1 MVSTEERQALIEYI
15 LQGIQESIP
24 LKDLQNKVHELLL
37 KDTVNGKLY
46 KYRTFDN
53 KGFSLK
59 NLREGTLHCPNP
71 KVFNDPFD
79 GTIGISLSLLCEE
92 QFIVESQRID
102 DIKEAFFNVLDKKVN
117 IEEYSKEVQNI
128 INKLLY
134 NPILL
139 EIINKYRDAHKQAG
153 INCSVEEIKK
163 AVREYLYIIFT
174 DDLFVSKL
182 GKYKDEVMSLID
194 MITPEGVNLL
204 IENEEF
210 SFADF
215 AWTLNIK
222 DDADEADLAI
232 SIGEQIYPDKQEDIS
247 NFKKAINNASNTL
260 SNFMKGL
267 YYVGSL
273 CTSYKN
279 RLMWSHYADSHKGFC
294 IEYDFSEV
302 KGEGLLLPVYYS
314 NNRPL
319 FPAQIVSEGIDKC
332 MPELYRQV
340 MLGILTKDR
349 VWEYENEWRII
360 VPAKLGIESMEYK
373 MPRISCIYLG
383 EAISMGNREKILEI
397 AAELKVPVKQMKVD
411 IGKYDL
417 HAEDIIT

>member
-1 MVSTEERQALIEYI
+1 MLSTEERKTLIEYI
-15 LQGIQESIP
+15 LQGIQDSIP

-59 NLREGTLHCPNP
+59 NLREGTLHCPKP

-92 QFIVESQRID
+92 QFIVEFQKTD
-102 DIKEAFFNVLDKKVN
+102 DIKAAFFNVLDNKVN
-117 IEEYSKEVQNI
+117 IEVYSKEVQNI
-128 INKLLY
+128 INKLL
-134 NPILL
+134 NNKILL
-139 EIINKYRDAHKQAG
+139 EVIDKCRDKPKQANT
-153 INCSVEEIKK
+153 NCSAEELKK

-174 DDLFVSKL
+174 DDLFATKL

-194 MITPEGVNLL
+194 MITPEGADLL
-204 IENEEF
+204 IENEEI
-210 SFADF
+210 SFDDF
-215 AWTLNIK
+215 ARALNIK

-232 SIGEQIYPDKQEDIS
+232 RIGEQIYPDKQEDIS

-302 KGEGLLLPVYYS
+302 KGVGMLLPVYYS

-319 FPAQIVSEGIDKC
+319 FPMQIVSKSRDES
-332 MPELYRQV
+332 MAELYRQV
-340 MLGILTKDR
+340 MMGVLTKDK

-360 VPAKLGIESMEYK
+360 VPATLGIESMEYK
-373 MPRISCIYLG
+373 MPKISCIYLG
-383 EAISMGNREKILEI
+383 EAISIENREQILEM
-397 AAELKVPVKQMKVD
+397 ATKLKIPIKQMKVD

-417 HAEDIIT
+417 HAEDIII

>member
-1 MVSTEERQALIEYI
+1 MVTSDERKALIEYI
-15 LQGIQESIP
+15 LHGIQASMP
-24 LKDLQNKVHELLL
+24 LKDLQYEIHELLL

-59 NLREGTLHCPNP
+59 NLREGTLHCPNT

-92 QFIVESQRID
+92 QFISEFQKTD
-102 DIKEAFFNVLDKKVN
+102 DIKVAFFKVLDNKVN
-117 IEEYSKEVQNI
+117 IEEYSKEEQNI
-128 INKLLY
+128 INKLLS
-134 NPILL
+134 NSILL
-139 EIINKYRDAHKQAG
+139 GVINKYRDENKQEG
-153 INCSVEEIKK
+153 INCSVEEIKT
-163 AVREYLYIIFT
+163 AVKEYLYIIFT
-174 DDLFVSKL
+174 DDLFISKL
-182 GKYKDEVMSLID
+182 GQYKDVVMSLID
-194 MITPEGVNLL
+194 MITPEGADLL

-215 AWTLNIK
+215 AWALNIK

-232 SIGEQIYPDKQEDIS
+232 SVGEKIYPDKQEDIS
-247 NFKKAINNASNTL
+247 NFKKAINNASNNL

-294 IEYDFSEV
+294 IEYDFREV

-319 FPAQIVSEGIDKC
+319 FPMQIFSESRDES
-332 MPELYRQV
+332 MAELYRQV
-340 MLGILTKDR
+340 IMGVLTKDK
-349 VWEYENEWRII
+349 VWEYENEWRILI
-360 VPAKLGIESMEYK
+360 PATLGIESMEYK
-373 MPRISCIYLG
+373 MPKISCIYLG
-383 EAISMGNREKILEI
+383 EAISMENREQILEI
-397 AAELKVPVKQMKVD
+397 AAKLKIPVKQMKVD

-417 HAEDIIT
+417 HAEDIIV

>member
-1 MVSTEERQALIEYI
+1 MLSTEERKALIEYI
-15 LQGIQESIP
+15 LQGIQDSIP

-92 QFIVESQRID
+92 QFIAEFQKTD
-102 DIKEAFFNVLDKKVN
+102 DIKAAFFNVLDNKVN

-128 INKLLY
+128 INKLL
-134 NPILL
+134 NNKILL
-139 EIINKYRDAHKQAG
+139 EVIDKCRDKPKQTN
-153 INCSVEEIKK
+153 INCSAEELKK

-174 DDLFVSKL
+174 DDLFATKL

-194 MITPEGVNLL
+194 MITPEGAVLL
-204 IENEEF
+204 LENEEF
-210 SFADF
+210 SFDDF
-215 AWTLNIK
+215 ARALNIK

-232 SIGEQIYPDKQEDIS
+232 RIGEQIYPDKQEDIS

-302 KGEGLLLPVYYS
+302 KGVGMLLPVYYS

-319 FPAQIVSEGIDKC
+319 FPMQIVSKSRDES
-332 MPELYRQV
+332 MAELYRQV
-340 MLGILTKDR
+340 MMGVLTKDK

-360 VPAKLGIESMEYK
+360 VPATLGIESMEYK
-373 MPRISCIYLG
+373 MPKISCIYLG
-383 EAISMGNREKILEI
+383 EAISIENREQILEM
-397 AAELKVPVKQMKVD
+397 ATKLKIPIKQMKVD

-417 HAEDIIT
+417 HAEDIII

>member
-1 MVSTEERQALIEYI
+1 MLSTEERKALIEYI
-15 LQGIQESIP
+15 LQGMQESIP

-46 KYRTFDN
+46 KYHTFDN

-92 QFIVESQRID
+92 QFIAEFQKTD
-102 DIKEAFFNVLDKKVN
+102 DIKAAFFNVLDNKVN

-128 INKLLY
+128 INKLL
-134 NPILL
+134 NNKILL
-139 EIINKYRDAHKQAG
+139 EVIDKCRDKPKQANT
-153 INCSVEEIKK
+153 NCSAEELKK

-174 DDLFVSKL
+174 DDLFATKL

-194 MITPEGVNLL
+194 MITPEGAVLL
-204 IENEEF
+204 LENEEF
-210 SFADF
+210 SFDDF
-215 AWTLNIK
+215 VRALNIK

-232 SIGEQIYPDKQEDIS
+232 RIGEQIYSDKQEDIS

-302 KGEGLLLPVYYS
+302 KGAGMLLPVYYS

-319 FPAQIVSEGIDKC
+319 FPMQIVSKSRDES
-332 MPELYRQV
+332 MAELYRQV
-340 MLGILTKDR
+340 MMGVLTKDK

-360 VPAKLGIESMEYK
+360 VPATLGIESMEYK
-373 MPRISCIYLG
+373 MPKISCIYLG
-383 EAISMGNREKILEI
+383 EAISIENREQILEI
-397 AAELKVPVKQMKVD
+397 SEKLKIPVKQMKVD

-417 HAEDIIT
+417 HAEDIII

>member
-1 MVSTEERQALIEYI
+1 MVTSDERKALIEYI
-15 LQGIQESIP
+15 LHSIQASVP
-24 LKDLQNKVHELLL
+24 LKDLQRKIHELLL
-37 KDTVNGKLY
+37 KDTMNGKLY

-92 QFIVESQRID
+92 QFIVEFQKID
-102 DIKEAFFNVLDKKVN
+102 DIKEAFFNVLDNKVN

-128 INKLLY
+128 INKLLS
-134 NPILL
+134 NSILL
-139 EIINKYRDAHKQAG
+139 ETINKYRSMHKQG
-153 INCSVEEIKK
+153 DINCSAEEIKK
-163 AVREYLYIIFT
+163 AVKEYLYTIFT
-174 DDLFVSKL
+174 DDLFASKL
-182 GKYKDEVMSLID
+182 GKYGDEVMNLID
-194 MITPEGVNLL
+194 MITLEGADSL

-215 AWTLNIK
+215 AWALNIK

-232 SIGEQIYPDKQEDIS
+232 SIGEQIYPDKQEEIS
-247 NFKKAINNASNTL
+247 NFKKAIGNASNTL

-294 IEYDFSEV
+294 IEYDFSKV
-302 KGEGLLLPVYYS
+302 KGAGLLLPVYYS

-319 FPAQIVSEGIDKC
+319 FSMQIVSKSRDESVA
-332 MPELYRQV
+332 ELYRQV
-340 MLGILTKDR
+340 MMGVLTKDK
-349 VWEYENEWRII
+349 VWEYENEWRIL
-360 VPAKLGIESMEYK
+360 VPATLGIESMEYK
-373 MPRISCIYLG
+373 MPKISCIYLG
-383 EAISMGNREKILEI
+383 EAISMENREKILEI
-397 AAELKVPVKQMKVD
+397 AKELKISVKQMKVD

-417 HAEDIIT
+417 HTEDIVV